1 MSRQHHAPPVDIY
14 FIDDDKAMR
23 QSLSQW
29 LELSGYRIT
38 DFDRAY
44 KALDKIDKSFSGII
58 ISDVKMP
65 KMDGIELQQVIAG
78 IDPDIPVIL
87 ITAHGDIAMAVEA
100 IQNGAYDFIE
110 KPFEPERIL
119 DIAQRAMEKRRLIL
133 ENRDLRLHLSAAEG
147 LDARLVGSSPAMRA
161 LKREIIAIG
170 PTEANILIQ
179 GETGTGKEVVAR
191 SLHDWSPRKGS
202 PFLAINCA
210 AIPAS
215 MAESEMFGYKSGA
228 FTGATKNR
236 IGKLEAAQ
244 DGTLFM
250 DELISMPMEIQGKFL
265 RALEE
270 RTITRLGSHR
280 PRPIDFRLI
289 SAMNQSPQSAIEEK
303 TLRKDLYYRLN
314 TIELTIPPLRERKED
329 IPLLFSLFLERAA
342 ELYDREPVLP
352 GPKGFSALM
361 AHQWPGNVR
370 ELKSVAERY
379 VIANIAKNESLSSL
393 LGHGPI
399 NKAPEGT
406 SLADQ
411 VRSYERHLI
420 KDSLKRHHG
429 NIQMVMDELSIPRR
443 TLNEKMTRHGLT
455 RPKV

>member
-1 MSRQHHAPPVDIY
+1 MKIY

-23 QSLSQW
+23 QSLWQW
-29 LELSGYRIT
+29 LELSGYYVQ
-38 DFDRAY
+38 DYDRAY
-44 KALDKIDKSFSGII
+44 KALENIDKSFNGII

-65 KMDGIELQQVIAG
+65 KMDGIALQQAVAD

-100 IQNGAYDFIE
+100 IRNGAYDFIE

-119 DIAQRAMEKRRLIL
+119 DSVQRAVEKRRLVL
-133 ENRDLRLHLSAAEG
+133 ENRDLRLHLNAAEG
-147 LDARLVGSSPAMRA
+147 LDARLVGSSPAMRG

-191 SLHDWSPRKGS
+191 SLHDWSRRKEA

-215 MAESEMFGYKSGA
+215 MAESEMFGYKAGA

-236 IGKLEAAQ
+236 IGKLEATQ
-244 DGTLFM
+244 SGTLFL
-250 DELISMPMEIQGKFL
+250 DELVSMPIEIQGKFL

-270 RTITRLGSHR
+270 RSITRLGSHR

-289 SAMNQSPQSAIEEK
+289 SAMNQSPQTAMEK
-303 TLRKDLYYRLN
+303 KKLREDLYYRLN
-314 TIELTIPPLRERKED
+314 TVELTIPPLRERKED

-342 ELYDREPVLP
+342 ELYDRDPIIP

-361 AHQWPGNVR
+361 AHGWPGNVR

-379 VIANIAKNESLSSL
+379 VIANIARNEPLSSL
-393 LGHGPI
+393 LGQGRSH
-399 NKAPEGT
+399 KASEGI

-420 KDSLKRHHG
+420 KDALKRHQG
-429 NIQMVMDELSIPRR
+429 NIQMVLDELNIPRR
-443 TLNEKMTRHGLT
+443 TLNEKMVRHGLS
-455 RPKV
+455 RPKADLEPV